1 MNDLFTRVDG
11 ALRVAV
17 QRVQQWFDPP
27 LDREAAPLEVREAI
41 IEDIEQHAESAG
53 AGRRVLP
60 YNRVIV
66 TMLAPDKPSRARL
79 QAALTGLQESV
90 VARLTE
96 LRCAIPTGFAV
107 ETRYITRPPAAWSP
121 HQRLAFT
128 YDQRDPSPRLR
139 PGQADMPSAAANEPA
154 RLRITIARG
163 QATHASYTFA
173 ESHIRIGRSAQPIDG
188 LGRPRTNQVVF
199 LEDGDD
205 DTRTVGRAHA
215 SIRYDTTRRE
225 YRVFDDGSHNGT
237 RVMRE
242 GALLEVKPHDPVG
255 VTLRSGDEI
264 QVGTAALRIEI

>member
-1 MNDLFTRVDG
+1 MNDLLTRVDG
-11 ALRVAV
+11 ALRTAV

-41 IEDIEQHAESAG
+41 IEDIERRVESAG

-60 YNRVIV
+60 YNRVTV
-66 TMLAPDKPSRARL
+66 TMFAADKPSRVRL
-79 QAALTGLQESV
+79 QAALDGLQESIA
-90 VARLTE
+90 ARLTE
-96 LRCAIPTGFAV
+96 LRCAIPAGFAV
-107 ETRYITRPPAAWSP
+107 ETRYLTRPPATWAP
-121 HQRLAFT
+121 QQRLACV
-128 YDQRDPSPRLR
+128 YGQRDALEV
-139 PGQADMPSAAANEPA
+139 PSAAPTEPL

-173 ESHIRIGRSAQPIDG
+173 ESHIRIGRSAQPVDG

-205 DTRTVGRAHA
+205 HTRTVGRAHA
-215 SIRYDTTRRE
+215 SIRYDLTRKE

-237 RVMRE
+237 RVMRD
-242 GALLEVKPHDPVG
+242 GALFDVKPHDPVG

-264 QVGTAALRIEI
+264 QVGTAALRIQM

>member
-11 ALRVAV
+11 ALRAAV
-17 QRVQQWFDPP
+17 QRVQLWFDPP
-27 LDREAAPLEVREAI
+27 LDRQAAPLEVREAI
-41 IEDIEQHAESAG
+41 IEDVEQHAEAAG

-60 YNRVIV
+60 YNHIVV
-66 TMLAPDKPSRARL
+66 TMLAADKPARMRL
-79 QAALTGLQESV
+79 HAALAGLQESI
-90 VARLTE
+90 VARLAE
-96 LRCAIPTGFAV
+96 IRCAIPAGFAV
-107 ETRYITRPPAAWSP
+107 ETRYITRPPIAWAP

-128 YDQRDPSPRLR
+128 YDQRDAPDR
-139 PGQADMPSAAANEPA
+139 PAVVPNEPA

-199 LEDGDD
+199 LENGDD
-205 DTRTVGRAHA
+205 HSRTVGRAHA

-237 RVMRE
+237 RIMRD
-242 GALLEVKPHDPVG
+242 GVLFEVKPHDPVG

-264 QVGTAALRIEI
+264 QVGTAALRIQI